1 MDKLSQ
7 RLEEYDFLRVA
18 QEIDSY
24 SSANANEIS
33 VMLSP
38 TASLFGSFI
47 TVEVKIAGNKLP
59 KPRSISDTFI
69 KIVNVWLDW
78 PPTSTSEHF
87 GQRAISVTK
96 LDALAENDPLETRIT
111 QNQSKTSISC
121 KIPNKSLR
129 DLRIRFATPSCYLLL
144 PGRSPFERS
153 LLNININLSVGSNY
167 TIMYLE
173 HPVDISL
180 RSRVDNAEYHSLAYA
195 SEQGGIRKISFF
207 KSNEVHVRYF
217 WGAND
222 TKKLTA
228 PALPLY
234 TGGASLIA
242 AAFTLALVNSNL
254 SDLASAVLAF
264 ALLPP
269 ALQLFSRQK
278 IFFPST
284 DISRFSITD
293 WFSLFSLMIY
303 LPLIVLTSLSFVILP
318 ALRTTLEVV
327 NLCTGL
333 FLLLAG
339 GMYIFLLDGGV
350 FQHYSCDK
358 CEKRIYW
365 RKNTF
370 LHLPTRRTLCRQC
383 WQSQIAVDKAGK
395 DSKL

>member
-18 QEIDSY
+18 QELDSY

-33 VMLSP
+33 VILPP
-38 TASLFGSFI
+38 TTSLFGSFI
-47 TVEVKIAGNKLP
+47 TVEVKIDGNKLP
-59 KPRSISDTFI
+59 KSKNSSGNYI
-69 KIVNVWLDW
+69 KIMDAWLDW
-78 PPTSTSEHF
+78 PPTLSSEHF

-96 LDALAENDPLETRIT
+96 LNAFAENDPLETRIA
-111 QNQSKTSISC
+111 QNQNKTSISC
-121 KIPNKSLR
+121 RMPKKNLGDIKV
-129 DLRIRFATPSCYLLL
+129 RFSTPSCYLLL

-153 LLNININLSVGSNY
+153 LLNINITLFVGANC
-167 TIMYLE
+167 TLMYLE

-195 SEQGGIRKISFF
+195 AEQGGIRKISFF
-207 KSNEVHVRYF
+207 KSNDVHVRYF

-234 TGGASLIA
+234 TGGISLIA
-242 AAFTLALVNSNL
+242 AAFTLALLNSNL

-269 ALQLFSRQK
+269 ALQLLSRQK
-278 IFFPST
+278 FFFPST
-284 DISRFSITD
+284 DISRYSIAD
-293 WFSLFSLMIY
+293 WLSLLSLMIY
-303 LPLIVLTSLSFVILP
+303 LPLIILTSLSLVLIP
-318 ALRTTLEVV
+318 VLRTTLVIV
-327 NLCTGL
+327 DLYTGIFL
-333 FLLLAG
+333 FLAG
-339 GMYIFLLDGGV
+339 GVYIFLLDGGV

-365 RKNTF
+365 RKNTY
-370 LHLPTRRTLCRQC
+370 LHIPTRRTLCLQC
-383 WQSQIAVDKAGK
+383 WQSQNALDKAGK
-395 DSKL
+395 DSEI